1 MSIKS
6 QITFA
11 ASALAAMAMLAPM
24 SANAQRNGGEIPG
37 GSYTQTCSNAS
48 VQGGRLYA
56 ECQSSGRNARP
67 TTSSIEFGRC
77 AGDISNNEGMLVC
90 NGAQG
95 RPESG
100 NGGGGNNGGG
110 NNGGNGGRPTGSY
123 AQSCSNVRI
132 EGGRL
137 YADCRDTSRQTR
149 SSSIEYGRCVGGINN
164 VDGLLTCDG
173 TRGRWENT
181 GGNNGGGWGGGNGNN
196 GGNNGGGWGGGN
208 GNNGGNNG
216 GGWGGGNGNG
226 GGNNGGGGWGGGNN
240 GGRNSIT
247 VYEDSNYRGGSAT
260 FNREMPNLG
269 RRDLNDNISSME
281 MNGTWEAC
289 SDAWFRGNCQT
300 FTGSVRNLNSTV
312 LNDRISSLRPVRG
325 W

>member
-1 MSIKS
+1 MSIKT

-11 ASALAAMAMLAPM
+11 TSALAAMAMLAPM
-24 SANAQRNGGEIPG
+24 SASAQRYGGGNGGTPG

-67 TTSSIEFGRC
+67 TRSSIEFGRC
-77 AGDISNNEGMLVC
+77 GGDISNNEGVLAC

-95 RPESG
+95 RLESG
-100 NGGGGNNGGG
+100 GNGGGG

-149 SSSIEYGRCVGGINN
+149 STSIEYGRCNGDINN
-164 VDGLLTCDG
+164 VNGLLTCDG
-173 TRGRWENT
+173 TRGRFENNGGGNNGGGWGGNNG
-181 GGNNGGGWGGGNGNN
+181 GGNNGGGWGGGNG
-196 GGNNGGGWGGGN
+196 
-208 GNNGGNNG
+208 
-216 GGWGGGNGNG
+216 
-226 GGNNGGGGWGGGNN
+226 

-260 FNREMPNLG
+260 FTREMPNLG

-281 MNGTWEAC
+281 MNGSWEAC
-289 SDAWFRGNCQT
+289 SDAYFQGNCQT
-300 FTGSVRNLNSTV
+300 FTGSVRNLNSSV

>member
-1 MSIKS
+1 MSIKT
-6 QITFA
+6 QITVA
-11 ASALAAMAMLAPM
+11 ATTLAALALLAPM
-24 SANAQRNGGEIPG
+24 SASAQRNGGGNGGVPG
-37 GSYTQTCSNAS
+37 GSYAQSCSNAS

-56 ECQSSGRNARP
+56 ECRGIGRNSRP
-67 TTSSIEFGRC
+67 TSSSIEFGRC
-77 AGDISNNEGMLVC
+77 TGDIANSEGMLVC

-110 NNGGNGGRPTGSY
+110 NNGGNGGRPAGSY
-123 AQSCSNVRI
+123 AQTCSNVRV

-137 YADCRDTSRQTR
+137 YAECRDMSRQTR
-149 SSSIEYGRCVGGINN
+149 ASSIEYGRCTGGINN
-164 VDGLLTCDG
+164 IDGLLTCDG
-173 TRGRWENT
+173 TRGRFE
-181 GGNNGGGWGGGNGNN
+181 GR
-196 GGNNGGGWGGGN
+196 
-208 GNNGGNNG
+208 GGNNG

-226 GGNNGGGGWGGGNN
+226 GGNNGGGWGGNN

-247 VYEDSNYRGGSAT
+247 VYEDSNYRGGSTT

-269 RRDLNDNISSME
+269 RRELNDNISSME
-281 MNGTWEAC
+281 MNGSWEAC
-289 SDAWFRGNCQT
+289 SDAYFRGNCQT